1 MADLRE
7 YHPTLWDR
15 IRGAFGSKAEEAAR
29 ATPMGMAYE
38 GGSNMARGYLQGD
51 PMRGAFGAAQTGL
64 GLLPGAFAL
73 SRAATAKPGSEAFDA
88 AAARMLE
95 RQYPNEASV
104 TGGGMGRLGTHLSEV
119 KRGESLSESPFQATK
134 YSADGLT
141 GNKATVPVNEIGQ
154 PWRPHASGKEY
165 SGGYEALPVTELSND
180 YWQHL
185 PLQVRRKFDEMLEA
199 ERRNAFGVIQG
210 GKP

>member
-15 IRGAFGSKAEEAAR
+15 IRQAFGPKAEEAAKF
-29 ATPMGMAYE
+29 TPMGMAYD
-38 GGSNMARGYLQGD
+38 GGRNMAQGYLDGN
-51 PMRGAFGAAQTGL
+51 PVRGAFGAAQTAL
-64 GLLPGAFAL
+64 PMLPGAGAFL
-73 SRAATAKPGSEAFDA
+73 GRAKPGSEAFDA

-104 TGGGMGRLGTHLSEV
+104 TGGGMGRLGTHLDEV
-119 KRGESLSESPFQATK
+119 KRGESLAESPFQATK

-141 GNKATVPVNEIGQ
+141 GNKATVPVNEIGR

-180 YWQHL
+180 YRQFLSL
-185 PLQVRRKFDEMLEA
+185 PLRRKYDEALEA